1 MNTEQVAENK
11 SVVKKKHRNPL
22 FIFKVIGKY
31 FKKNWVGLLYV
42 SPVILGIAIFTVLP
56 MASSLY
62 DSFFKYDGIT
72 DRVWNN
78 FKNYTN
84 PFTYDWEVFGKSLGV
99 TFLYS
104 FINIP
109 LTMALSFLLALFLNQ
124 KLKGIKVFRTL
135 YYLPVVIPGVISG
148 LLWRNFTDVNYGLAN
163 TMLTSIG
170 LKPFTW
176 ITSKDTAL
184 FTLIFL
190 NMFGLGGG
198 MVLWIAS
205 LNGISP
211 ELYEACDLEG
221 ANGFQKLIYITI
233 PMCSPMIFYNLIMG
247 IIGSLQTF
255 GNVFV
260 LTGGNAGPRNS
271 LLFFVINIYFTAF
284 SSSPE
289 IGAASALSWILFAI
303 IGIFT
308 LIVFRTSKWVFYGE
322 DA

>member
-1 MNTEQVAENK
+1 M
-11 SVVKKKHRNPL
+11 
-22 FIFKVIGKY
+22 IIG
-31 FKKNWVGLLYV
+31 
-42 SPVILGIAIFTVLP
+42 ILVFTLLP
-56 MASSLY
+56 MCTSLF

-72 DRVWNN
+72 DRQWNH
-78 FKNYTN
+78 FKNYLR
-84 PFTYDWEVFGKSLGV
+84 PFSSDWETFSKSVGV

-109 LTMALSFLLALFLNQ
+109 LTMALSFLLALFLSRNI
-124 KLKGIKVFRTL
+124 KGIKIFRTL
-135 YYLPVVIPGVISG
+135 YYLPVVIPTVIYG
-148 LLWRNFTDVNYGLAN
+148 LLWRNFTDVQYGLAN
-163 TMLTSIG
+163 SVLNKIGLGSFPFLTSE
-170 LKPFTW
+170 K
-176 ITSKDTAL
+176 TAM

-221 ANGFQKLIYITI
+221 ASWGQKLIHITI

-260 LTGGNAGPRNS
+260 LTNGRAGPNNS
-271 LLFFVINIYFTAF
+271 LLFFVMNIYFTAF
-284 SSSPE
+284 STSPE
-289 IGAASALSWILFAI
+289 IGYASALSWILFVI

>member
-1 MNTEQVAENK
+1 MKPEELQ
-11 SVVKKKHRNPL
+11 KKKAAQLNQDDPL
-22 FIFKVIGKY
+22 YYLKVIGRY
-31 FKKNWVGLLYV
+31 FKKNWEGLLYV
-42 SPVILGIAIFTVLP
+42 TPVILGILFFTVLP
-56 MASSLY
+56 MVTSMY

-72 DRVWNN
+72 EREWNN
-78 FKNYTN
+78 FRNYIR
-84 PFTYDWEVFGKSLGV
+84 PFTDDWDVFGKSLGV

-109 LTMALSFLLALFLNQ
+109 LTMALSFLLALFLNK

-163 TMLTSIG
+163 KILTEIG
-170 LKPFTW
+170 FSPFAFL
-176 ITSKDTAL
+176 TSKDTAMIT
-184 FTLIFL
+184 FIFL

-221 ANGFQKLIYITI
+221 ANGWQKLIYITV

-255 GNVFV
+255 GGVLV
-260 LTGGNAGPRNS
+260 LTGGNAGPKNS

-284 SSSPE
+284 SSSPS
-289 IGAASALSWILFAI
+289 IGYASALSWILFVI

-308 LIVFRTSKWVFYGE
+308 LLVFKTSKWVFYGE